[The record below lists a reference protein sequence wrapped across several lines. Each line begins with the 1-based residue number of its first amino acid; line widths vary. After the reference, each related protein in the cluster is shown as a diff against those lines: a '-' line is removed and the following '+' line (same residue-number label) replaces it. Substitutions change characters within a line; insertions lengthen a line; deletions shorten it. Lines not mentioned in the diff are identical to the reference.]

1 MNRDAQYQFN
11 LSITKTVK
19 WLIILTVGIWFFG
32 QIIGEHFLRI
42 PISRYFALYPAKVI
56 TEFQVWQ
63 LGSYMFLHSLQVSH
77 VVLNMLTLWYFGSEL
92 ENHWGRKFFLTYY
105 LLTGFGAA
113 VIYCVGCLIYFFI
126 NPQSTAMVVPVMG
139 ASGSVFGLLLAF
151 GVIFG
156 ERTIHFMMVFPM
168 KAKYFV
174 LIIGGIEV
182 ASLLTAD
189 VNGGDVAY
197 LAHIGGIIS
206 GFLTLQGW
214 TYFKRWQ
221 WNYRAKKRKN
231 LRLVVDND
239 QKNNRN
245 DPKYW
250 N

>member
-1 MNRDAQYQFN
+1 MKSD
-11 LSITKTVK
+11 L
-19 WLIILTVGIWFFG
+19 
-32 QIIGEHFLRI
+32 
-42 PISRYFALYPAKVI
+42 
-56 TEFQVWQ
+56 
-63 LGSYMFLHSLQVSH
+63 LG
-77 VVLNMLTLWYFGSEL
+77 G
-92 ENHWGRKFFLTYY
+92 
-105 LLTGFGAA
+105 
-113 VIYCVGCLIYFFI
+113 
-126 NPQSTAMVVPVMG
+126 
-139 ASGSVFGLLLAF
+139 SGSVFGLLLAF

-156 ERTIHFMMVFPM
+156 ERVIHFMMVFPM

-197 LAHIGGIIS
+197 LAHIGGIAS
-206 GFLTLQGW
+206 GFITLQGW
-214 TYFKRWQ
+214 AYFKRWQ

-239 QKNNRN
+239 QKTNRN

>member
-1 MNRDAQYQFN
+1 LNRDVQYQFR
-11 LSITKTVK
+11 LSITPTVK
-19 WLIILTVGIWFFG
+19 WLIIISCAIWFFG
-32 QIIGEHFLRI
+32 QIIAEHFLKV

-56 TEFQVWQ
+56 LDFQIWQ
-63 LGSYMFLHSLQVSH
+63 LGSYIFLHSLQVTH
-77 VVLNMLTLWYFGSEL
+77 VVFNMITLWYFGSEL
-92 ENHWGRKFFLTYY
+92 ENHWGKKFFLSYF
-105 LLTGFGAA
+105 LITGIGAA
-113 VIYCVGCLIYFFI
+113 VIYCVGSFIYFMF
-126 NPQSTAMVVPVMG
+126 NPQSSLMVVPVMG

-156 ERTIHFMMVFPM
+156 ERIIHFLMVFPM

-174 LIIGGIEV
+174 LLIGAIEM

-197 LAHIGGIIS
+197 LAHLGGILS

-214 TYFKRWQ
+214 NWVKRWQ

-231 LRLVVDND
+231 LRLVVDNET
-239 QKNNRN
+239 KNNTN